1 MVSEERMTGH
11 KISLKGVRVKDGK
24 LSAIPSYG
32 RNASA
37 KIAQRKSKK
46 TRVVRRAPG

>member
-1 MVSEERMTGH
+1 MTGH
-11 KISLKGVRVKDGK
+11 RITLKNMKLKDGN
-24 LSAIPSYG
+24 LSSIPSYG

-46 TRVVRRAPG
+46 TRVVRRGVNADS